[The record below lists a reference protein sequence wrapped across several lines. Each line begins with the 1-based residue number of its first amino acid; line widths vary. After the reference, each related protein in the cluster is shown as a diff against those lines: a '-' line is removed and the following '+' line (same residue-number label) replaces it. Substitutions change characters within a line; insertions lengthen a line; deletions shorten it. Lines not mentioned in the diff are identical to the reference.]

1 MKLWQKI
8 FLCTL
13 VMVILAVNIT
23 STLLV
28 FNNHK
33 LVIEREERSALLE
46 HEYLI
51 SNMKSTIIYNR
62 LKKSASFLSEDEVLT
77 IMKSMF
83 NNSELK
89 SSMGISIYNNKER
102 LIENKVLPVEV
113 EKRVL
118 EATDKSSNNYV
129 EILDYNGQSY
139 MIIGSEV
146 NIEGKLY
153 KLISSCDIT
162 PVYTLY
168 KEQMDYVKFSSL
180 ICAIVVAGVLIVI
193 VRVLLFPLQRVNEG
207 TKEISHGNYDKRLE
221 IKGHDEIAEV
231 SMNMNL
237 MTEAIEKNVNALKQV
252 AEDRRIF
259 IANLAHEM
267 KTPLTS
273 ILGFADILRV
283 KRNVNEEEIQEYT
296 GIIIDET
303 KRLKA
308 LSGKLMELITIGTT
322 NVEFKEVELKDIIEE
337 IEITLRPIMEKQHL
351 NFITTSDKGS
361 INIDK
366 ELFKSLLYNLI
377 DNAVK
382 ASQNGKT
389 IELMAMSEGN
399 STKFKIID
407 EGIGIAKKEIEEIVK
422 PFYMV
427 DKSRTRQSGGAG
439 LGLALCVEIARL
451 HNGTISIESE
461 VEKGTCITIDIKGGG
476 IRDS

>member
-13 VMVILAVNIT
+13 VLVILAVNIT

-33 LVIEREERSALLE
+33 MVIEREERSALSE

-62 LKKSASFLSEDEVLT
+62 LKRSVSFLSEDEVLN

-89 SSMGISIYNNKER
+89 NSMGISIYNYKER
-102 LIENKVLPVEV
+102 LIGNKVLPVEV
-113 EKRVL
+113 EEKVL
-118 EATDKSSNNYV
+118 EATEQSSNNYV

-139 MIIGSEV
+139 MIIGSEI

-153 KLISSCDIT
+153 KVISACDIT

-168 KEQMDYVKFSSL
+168 KEQMAYVKFSSL
-180 ICAIVVAGVLIVI
+180 ICAVVVAWVLLVI
-193 VRVLLFPLQRVNEG
+193 VRVLLFPIQKLNEG
-207 TKEISHGNYDKRLE
+207 TKEISQGNYDKRLE
-221 IKGHDEIAEV
+221 IIGHDEIAQL

-237 MTEAIEKNVNALKQV
+237 MAEAIEKNVNALKQV

-322 NVEFKEVELKDIIEE
+322 NVEFKEVQLKDILEE
-337 IEITLRPIMEKQHL
+337 VEITLKPIMEKQQL
-351 NFITTSDKGS
+351 NYITTADKGS

-382 ASQNGKT
+382 ASEKGKT
-389 IELMAMSEGN
+389 IELIAVSDGN
-399 STKFKIID
+399 STKIKIID
-407 EGIGIAKKEIEEIVK
+407 EGIGIDKKEIEEIVK

-427 DKSRTRQSGGAG
+427 DKSRTRESGGAG
-439 LGLALCVEIARL
+439 LGLSLCVEIARL
-451 HNGTISIESE
+451 HNGTIYIESE
-461 VEKGTCITIDIKGGG
+461 VGKGTCITIDIKGGS
-476 IRDS
+476 ISEN